1 MGSGDPQFEEM
12 RGALLQFERSSYQ
25 AASSKERAF
34 YSALRT
40 LLADVTVTKEDEA
53 RATHITA
60 AYKWFSK
67 HRYGGGKKCGR
78 KCERRGENCDR
89 DVQSNSLC
97 CMH

>member
-1 MGSGDPQFEEM
+1 M

-40 LLADVTVTKEDEA
+40 LLADITVTKEDEA
-53 RATHITA
+53 RAMHITA

-67 HRYGGGKKCGR
+67 HRCGGGAKSVVESVDSMVKTAG
-78 KCERRGENCDR
+78 R
-89 DVQSNSLC
+89 DVQSKRGRVRTG
-97 CMH
+97 